1 MKTKNFLGLTFL
13 SLTIILCLMPKL
25 SSAQQNTVKFN
36 LLPLIGKTFSFEYE
50 RMVAPKMS
58 VNASVGFRAKSSLPF
73 KKYFDDLIE
82 IGRASCRERVWIAER
97 AVPVEVGAV

>member
-50 RMVAPKMS
+50 RMVAPKQILFLTKNSFTEYSSDASNNDRENLEYIFIGLMS
-58 VNASVGFRAKSSLPF
+58 K
-73 KKYFDDLIE
+73 
-82 IGRASCRERVWIAER
+82 
-97 AVPVEVGAV
+97 